1 MSGGKSLHPKGVP
14 SPAQDEQLATHRL
27 YRVCEKRHVD
37 AGSQQVGR
45 GIHIPSLTLANSP
58 ENLEL
63 RYRARSGVDLMED
76 LVVGSLTIPSAELE
90 ERFETSG
97 GPGGQHAN
105 RSETAVRLRFQVNES
120 SLPVEARE
128 KLASRLGNIVE
139 VSAAES
145 RSQHQNREM
154 ARRRLAQRIEE
165 ALVDPEQR
173 RKTRPTRASADRR
186 LIEKKARSEVKKQ
199 RRRPGIDD

>member
-1 MSGGKSLHPKGVP
+1 
-14 SPAQDEQLATHRL
+14 
-27 YRVCEKRHVD
+27 
-37 AGSQQVGR
+37 
-45 GIHIPSLTLANSP
+45 
-58 ENLEL
+58 
-63 RYRARSGVDLMED
+63 MED
-76 LVVGSLTIPSAELE
+76 LVVGSLTIPATELE

-105 RSETAVRLRFQVNES
+105 RSETAVRLRFQVKES

-173 RKTRPTRASADRR
+173 TRTRPTRASADRR

-199 RRRPGIDD
+199 RRRPDIDD

>member
-1 MSGGKSLHPKGVP
+1 
-14 SPAQDEQLATHRL
+14 
-27 YRVCEKRHVD
+27 
-37 AGSQQVGR
+37 
-45 GIHIPSLTLANSP
+45 
-58 ENLEL
+58 
-63 RYRARSGVDLMED
+63 MED

-128 KLASRLGNIVE
+128 KLVSRLGNIVE

-154 ARRRLAQRIEE
+154 ARRRLAERIEE

-173 RKTRPTRASADRR
+173 KKTRPTRASADRR
-186 LIEKKARSEVKKQ
+186 LIEKKARSDVKKQ
-199 RRRPGIDD
+199 RRRPELDG

>member
-1 MSGGKSLHPKGVP
+1 
-14 SPAQDEQLATHRL
+14 
-27 YRVCEKRHVD
+27 
-37 AGSQQVGR
+37 
-45 GIHIPSLTLANSP
+45 
-58 ENLEL
+58 
-63 RYRARSGVDLMED
+63 MED
-76 LVVGSLTIPSAELE
+76 LVVGSLTIPAAELE

-139 VSAAES
+139 VSAGES

>member
-1 MSGGKSLHPKGVP
+1 
-14 SPAQDEQLATHRL
+14 
-27 YRVCEKRHVD
+27 
-37 AGSQQVGR
+37 
-45 GIHIPSLTLANSP
+45 
-58 ENLEL
+58 
-63 RYRARSGVDLMED
+63 MED
-76 LVVGSLTIPSAELE
+76 LIVGSLTIPAAELE

-128 KLASRLGNIVE
+128 KLKSRLGNIVE

-154 ARRRLAQRIEE
+154 ARRRLAGRIEE

-173 RKTRPTRASADRR
+173 KKTRPTRASADRR

>member
-1 MSGGKSLHPKGVP
+1 
-14 SPAQDEQLATHRL
+14 
-27 YRVCEKRHVD
+27 
-37 AGSQQVGR
+37 
-45 GIHIPSLTLANSP
+45 
-58 ENLEL
+58 
-63 RYRARSGVDLMED
+63 MED

-128 KLASRLGNIVE
+128 KLKSRLGNIVE

-154 ARRRLAQRIEE
+154 ARRRLTQRIEE

-173 RKTRPTRASADRR
+173 KKTRPTRASADRR

>member
-1 MSGGKSLHPKGVP
+1 
-14 SPAQDEQLATHRL
+14 
-27 YRVCEKRHVD
+27 
-37 AGSQQVGR
+37 
-45 GIHIPSLTLANSP
+45 
-58 ENLEL
+58 
-63 RYRARSGVDLMED
+63 MED
-76 LVVGSLTIPSAELE
+76 LIVGSLTIPAAELE

-128 KLASRLGNIVE
+128 KLKSRLGNIVE

-154 ARRRLAQRIEE
+154 ARRRLTQRIEE

-173 RKTRPTRASADRR
+173 KKTRPTRASADRR

>member
-1 MSGGKSLHPKGVP
+1 
-14 SPAQDEQLATHRL
+14 
-27 YRVCEKRHVD
+27 
-37 AGSQQVGR
+37 
-45 GIHIPSLTLANSP
+45 
-58 ENLEL
+58 
-63 RYRARSGVDLMED
+63 MED

-105 RSETAVRLRFQVNES
+105 RSETAVRLRFQVDES

>member
-1 MSGGKSLHPKGVP
+1 
-14 SPAQDEQLATHRL
+14 
-27 YRVCEKRHVD
+27 
-37 AGSQQVGR
+37 
-45 GIHIPSLTLANSP
+45 
-58 ENLEL
+58 
-63 RYRARSGVDLMED
+63 MED

-105 RSETAVRLRFQVNES
+105 RSETAVRLRFQVTES

-128 KLASRLGNIVE
+128 KLVSRLGNIVE

-154 ARRRLAQRIEE
+154 ARRRLAERIEE

-173 RKTRPTRASADRR
+173 KKTRATRASADRR
-186 LIEKKARSEVKKQ
+186 LIEKKARSDVKKQ
-199 RRRPGIDD
+199 RRRPELDD

>member
-1 MSGGKSLHPKGVP
+1 
-14 SPAQDEQLATHRL
+14 
-27 YRVCEKRHVD
+27 
-37 AGSQQVGR
+37 
-45 GIHIPSLTLANSP
+45 
-58 ENLEL
+58 
-63 RYRARSGVDLMED
+63 MED

-154 ARRRLAQRIEE
+154 ARRRLAERIEE

-199 RRRPGIDD
+199 RRRPDIDD

>member
-1 MSGGKSLHPKGVP
+1 
-14 SPAQDEQLATHRL
+14 
-27 YRVCEKRHVD
+27 
-37 AGSQQVGR
+37 
-45 GIHIPSLTLANSP
+45 
-58 ENLEL
+58 
-63 RYRARSGVDLMED
+63 MED

>member
-1 MSGGKSLHPKGVP
+1 
-14 SPAQDEQLATHRL
+14 
-27 YRVCEKRHVD
+27 
-37 AGSQQVGR
+37 
-45 GIHIPSLTLANSP
+45 
-58 ENLEL
+58 
-63 RYRARSGVDLMED
+63 MED
-76 LVVGSLTIPSAELE
+76 LVVGSLTIPATELE

-105 RSETAVRLRFQVNES
+105 RSETAVRLRFQVKES

-139 VSAAES
+139 VSAGES
-145 RSQHQNREM
+145 RSQPQNREM
-154 ARRRLAQRIEE
+154 ARRRLAERIEE

-173 RKTRPTRASADRR
+173 KKTRPTRASADRR

>member
-1 MSGGKSLHPKGVP
+1 
-14 SPAQDEQLATHRL
+14 
-27 YRVCEKRHVD
+27 
-37 AGSQQVGR
+37 
-45 GIHIPSLTLANSP
+45 
-58 ENLEL
+58 
-63 RYRARSGVDLMED
+63 MED

-105 RSETAVRLRFQVNES
+105 RSETAVRLRFQVDES

-154 ARRRLAQRIEE
+154 ARRRLAERIEE

-173 RKTRPTRASADRR
+173 KKTRPTRASADRR

>member
-1 MSGGKSLHPKGVP
+1 
-14 SPAQDEQLATHRL
+14 
-27 YRVCEKRHVD
+27 
-37 AGSQQVGR
+37 
-45 GIHIPSLTLANSP
+45 
-58 ENLEL
+58 
-63 RYRARSGVDLMED
+63 MED

-105 RSETAVRLRFQVNES
+105 RSETAVRLRFQVTES

-128 KLASRLGNIVE
+128 KLVSRLGNIVE

-154 ARRRLAQRIEE
+154 ARRRLAERIEE

-173 RKTRPTRASADRR
+173 KKTRPTRASADRR
-186 LIEKKARSEVKKQ
+186 LIEKKARSDVKKQ
-199 RRRPGIDD
+199 RRRPELDD

>member
-1 MSGGKSLHPKGVP
+1 
-14 SPAQDEQLATHRL
+14 
-27 YRVCEKRHVD
+27 
-37 AGSQQVGR
+37 
-45 GIHIPSLTLANSP
+45 
-58 ENLEL
+58 
-63 RYRARSGVDLMED
+63 MED

-128 KLASRLGNIVE
+128 KLVSRLGNIVE

-154 ARRRLAQRIEE
+154 ARRRLAERIEE

-173 RKTRPTRASADRR
+173 KKTRPTRASADRR
-186 LIEKKARSEVKKQ
+186 LIEKKARSDVKKH
-199 RRRPGIDD
+199 RRRPELDD

>member
-1 MSGGKSLHPKGVP
+1 
-14 SPAQDEQLATHRL
+14 
-27 YRVCEKRHVD
+27 
-37 AGSQQVGR
+37 
-45 GIHIPSLTLANSP
+45 
-58 ENLEL
+58 
-63 RYRARSGVDLMED
+63 MED

-128 KLASRLGNIVE
+128 KLVSRLGNIVE

-154 ARRRLAQRIEE
+154 ARRRLAERIEE

-173 RKTRPTRASADRR
+173 KKTRPTRASADRR
-186 LIEKKARSEVKKQ
+186 LIEKKARSDVKKQ
-199 RRRPGIDD
+199 RRRPELDD